1 MKPYQGYESKKSAGA
16 REVLPAGNYIA
27 KILKAE
33 EKTGQLP
40 VMQGDAA
47 KLYIEISFDVFEGEH
62 KDFFRRDYSGQDP
75 AFGMPKWRGTFRLW
89 EPTGDGSERD
99 GWTKR
104 TFNNAIACIEESN
117 QGYHWDWNEQG
128 LKGKLIGVM
137 FRDKEW
143 AFDGKTGW
151 TTECG
156 ALCSTEDIR
165 SGRAKP
171 LKSKPLPQSA
181 GAPGAAGGGFTQV
194 DDDELP
200 F

>member
-1 MKPYQGYESKKSAGA
+1 MKAYQGYESKKSAAG
-16 REVLPAGNYIA
+16 REILPAGNYIA

-33 EKTGQLP
+33 EQSTTEGK
-40 VMQGDAA
+40 M
-47 KLYIEISFDVFEGEH
+47 YIVLSFDVVEGEYR
-62 KDFFRRDYSGQDP
+62 DFFRRDYNGQDP

-89 EPTGDGSERD
+89 EPTGDGSEKD

-104 TFNNAIACIEESN
+104 TFNNMIACVEESN
-117 QGYHWDWNEQG
+117 PGYHWDWNEQG

-143 AFDGKTGW
+143 SFDGKTGW

-156 ALCSTEDIR
+156 ALCSVDDIR
-165 SGRAKP
+165 NGKAKL
-171 LKSKPLPQSA
+171 LKSKPLSQSA
-181 GAPGAAGGGFTQV
+181 GTASAGGFTQV

>member
-1 MKPYQGYESKKSAGA
+1 MKAYQGYESKKSAA
-16 REVLPAGNYIA
+16 SREILPAGNYIA

-33 EKTGQLP
+33 ELATTEG
-40 VMQGDAA
+40 
-47 KLYIEISFDVFEGEH
+47 KLYIVLSFDIADGEH
-62 KDFFRRDYSGQDP
+62 KDFFRKDYNSQDP
-75 AFGMPKWRGTFRLW
+75 MYGAAKWRGTFRLW
-89 EPTGDGSERD
+89 EPTGDGSEKD

-104 TFNNAIACIEESN
+104 TFNNAIACVEESN
-117 QGYHWDWNEQG
+117 PNYHWDWNEQG

-137 FRDKEW
+137 YRDKEW
-143 AFDGKTGW
+143 SFDGKTGW

-156 ALCSTEDIR
+156 ALCSIDDIR
-165 SGRAKP
+165 NGKAKL

-181 GAPGAAGGGFTQV
+181 GAPSAGGFTQV

>member
-1 MKPYQGYESKKSAGA
+1 MKQYQGFESKKSASA
-16 REVLPAGNYIA
+16 RELLPAGNHIA

-33 EKTGQLP
+33 EQSTTEG
-40 VMQGDAA
+40 
-47 KLYIEISFDVFEGEH
+47 KLYIVLSFDIMEGEY
-62 KDFFRRDYSGQDP
+62 KDFFRRDYNSQDP

-89 EPTGDGSERD
+89 EPTDDGSEKD

-104 TFNNAIACIEESN
+104 TFNNLIACIEESN
-117 QGYHWDWNEQG
+117 PGYHWDWNEQN
-128 LKGKLIGVM
+128 LKGKMIGVM
-137 FRDKEW
+137 YRDKEW

-156 ALCSTEDIR
+156 ALCSVEDVR

-181 GAPGAAGGGFTQV
+181 GAPSAGGFTQV
-194 DDDELP
+194 EDDELP